1 MVENAYRTILT
12 NINISTKT
20 AMTAHAVPIV
30 RLLVLT
36 LCREYVMM
44 EAVKRENGPHK
55 EDRGE
60 AEEHCV
66 AMDAEG
72 VFHIVH
78 VGELW
83 DG

>member
-44 EAVKRENGPHK
+44 EAVNERMAHTRRTGGRLRSIAWPWTP
-55 EDRGE
+55 RV
-60 AEEHCV
+60 CSTLC
-66 AMDAEG
+66 M
-72 VFHIVH
+72 
-78 VGELW
+78 
-83 DG
+83 